1 MYIKRMSNQCIEKD
15 TKNAKSWKTG
25 VRKNSKTL
33 TLPVSLKITSSTK
46 NIPQEQPEIRGY
58 RY

>member
-46 NIPQEQPEIRGY
+46 NIP
-58 RY
+58 